1 MTKTIGHECFLEPA
15 HMGGRLPISRVT
27 KALASLRRWHSKIP
41 AHLQWDSSVN
51 PQHRRAVP
59 LLHLR
64 FWATVISL
72 VRPFLLFTVARSTDT
87 TVPAKRIL
95 YEQMSNT
102 CIEAAE
108 SAVKILRR
116 MREEQTLSSLVLF
129 DSHFIGEVM
138 GILIMAL
145 QKRSNVE
152 HQGMLQFCLETF
164 RGMEKVGWCEKLSPE
179 LESTVHASGVL
190 PPGPLQ
196 PLHPNTTGVGLGV
209 TGGSDI
215 VSMSDYQDM

>member
-1 MTKTIGHECFLEPA
+1 
-15 HMGGRLPISRVT
+15 
-27 KALASLRRWHSKIP
+27 
-41 AHLQWDSSVN
+41 
-51 PQHRRAVP
+51 
-59 LLHLR
+59 
-64 FWATVISL
+64 
-72 VRPFLLFTVARSTDT
+72 
-87 TVPAKRIL
+87 
-95 YEQMSNT
+95 MSDT

-129 DSHFIGEVM
+129 DSHFMGEVM

-145 QKRSNVE
+145 QKRSNTE

-196 PLHPNTTGVGLGV
+196 PLHPNTTGVGPEV
-209 TGGSDI
+209 PGSSEI